1 MTKPC
6 FSRI

>member
-6 FSRI
+6 H